1 MDHDNLNDMI
11 DEWLGDGDG
20 PPPPT
25 WRATI
30 RGRRLMLTHW
40 APWLAQGGPQ
50 TKLLT
55 EREEAGFTIADL
67 TVHGE
72 DDDEVSVRFYAV
84 GAELERAEQVLVR
97 VGRSGRLPADLAQ
110 RPAGDDRARPRAARR
125 RVGPLPDLPGDAGRT
140 PRPSSGSP
148 SSAAGCSR
156 SGVRSAAASFP
167 SGRSATAVAAGEHG
181 GAPAARAGR
190 RQKRRP
196 SHDLRRHEP
205 NTDPPHPSQSTAR
218 EPARRAAAGRRAR
231 SRRRARRL
239 PDLRPAAR
247 ARNTGRSPRPSATAS
262 ASASSRAAPRST
274 T

>member
-50 TKLLT
+50 AKLLT

-97 VGRSGRLPADLAQ
+97 WAEAVGYRRIWLSDRLVTIEPDPERLGA
-110 RPAGDDRARPRAARR
+110 
-125 RVGPLPDLPGDAGRT
+125 RVGPLPDLPGDLEGLLAGVL
-140 PRPSSGSP
+140 
-148 SSAAGCSR
+148 A
-156 SGVRSAAASFP
+156 
-167 SGRSATAVAAGEHG
+167 H
-181 GAPAARAGR
+181 
-190 RQKRRP
+190 RQ
-196 SHDLRRHEP
+196 
-205 NTDPPHPSQSTAR
+205 
-218 EPARRAAAGRRAR
+218 ARRDVPEVVPGL
-231 SRRRARRL
+231 RL
-239 PDLRPAAR
+239 
-247 ARNTGRSPRPSATAS
+247 
-262 ASASSRAAPRST
+262 RAAPVGGQRPPSPPAST
-274 T
+274 EARRRRGLVAVRNAGRVTT